1 MENQPKTSMSLK
13 KYSMQ
18 THCRHTSPMIEW
30 VKEKKVGTD
39 SSPETIAGTEDFHLG
54 TENLELVMKEKA
66 LLGTE
71 ETVETEDFLAQTVG
85 TEDFL
90 AQKDTGGQTD
100 PEREVNLLTE
110 EGGNLLKRAE
120 VQGTDRDLT
129 QETETGLNLETEA
142 SLLEA

>member
-1 MENQPKTSMSLK
+1 
-13 KYSMQ
+13 
-18 THCRHTSPMIEW
+18 MIEW
-30 VKEKKVGTD
+30 VKGKKVGTD

-54 TENLELVMKEKA
+54 TENLEIVVKEKA

-110 EGGNLLKRAE
+110 EGGNLLKKRKSKG
-120 VQGTDRDLT
+120 Q
-129 QETETGLNLETEA
+129 TEI
-142 SLLEA
+142 

>member
-1 MENQPKTSMSLK
+1 M
-13 KYSMQ
+13 
-18 THCRHTSPMIEW
+18 R
-30 VKEKKVGTD
+30 EKRAGTD
-39 SSPETIAGTEDFHLG
+39 SSPETIAGTEDFHLR
-54 TENLELVMKEKA
+54 TESLEIAVKEEA
-66 LLGTE
+66 LLRTE
-71 ETVETEDFLAQTVG
+71 ETVETEN
-85 TEDFL
+85 FL

-110 EGGNLLKRAE
+110 EGGNLLKEAE